1 MDDLEKYVA
10 ERDQREPGFAQLV
23 IDAEKR
29 QAFARELA
37 EKRRS
42 AGKTQTQVAALM
54 ETSAS
59 IVSRLEAG
67 SDVRVSTLEK
77 YVAAIGLQLDLG
89 TLPRSRV
96 ARPTK
101 RAATKRAAPRKAT
114 RAARKA
120 ASKGGKKK
128 TG

>member
-1 MDDLEKYVA
+1 MDDLERYVA

-23 IDAEKR
+23 IDAERR

-42 AGKTQTQVAALM
+42 SGKTQTQVAALM
-54 ETSAS
+54 QTSAS

-77 YVAAIGLQLDLG
+77 YVAAMGMQLNFRAV
-89 TLPRSRV
+89 PRRQ
-96 ARPTK
+96 ARKPSTSAAPK
-101 RAATKRAAPRKAT
+101 RAPAQRVREARSPAGKGAKNKA
-114 RAARKA
+114 R
-120 ASKGGKKK
+120 
-128 TG
+128 

>member
-10 ERDQREPGFAQLV
+10 EREQREPGFAQLV
-23 IDAEKR
+23 IDAEAR

-42 AGKTQTQVAALM
+42 SGKTQTQVAALM

-67 SDVRVSTLEK
+67 SDVRISTLEK
-77 YVAAIGLQLDLG
+77 YVAAIGMQLDFRAVPL
-89 TLPRSRV
+89 SR
-96 ARPTK
+96 ASKTSK
-101 RAATKRAAPRKAT
+101 RAATKGAAPRRVRT
-114 RAARKA
+114 ARKV
-120 ASKGGKKK
+120 ASKGTKKK

>member
-10 ERDQREPGFAQLV
+10 ERERREPGFEQLV

-37 EKRRS
+37 DQRRS
-42 AGKTQTQVAALM
+42 SGKTQTQVAALM
-54 ETSAS
+54 KTSAS

-67 SDVRVSTLEK
+67 ADVRVSTLEK
-77 YVAAIGLQLDLG
+77 YVAAIGYQLDF
-89 TLPRSRV
+89 R
-96 ARPTK
+96 ARPRPTD
-101 RAATKRAAPRKAT
+101 RARSKAAG
-114 RAARKA
+114 RAARSA
-120 ASKGGKKK
+120 RTARKKK